1 MSFLEKNGVGRSVP
15 VPVVPIKFLRVPN
28 LFLIYITIYIL
39 NSYKD
44 IRKGYCPKNPFWNN
58 WNNWNN
64 WNAFFLPFEI
74 PSSSRKPQILLCSI
88 SSADT
93 PRWHLVPSEP
103 RQQLSR

>member
-1 MSFLEKNGVGRSVP
+1 MSFLEKSGVGLCVP

-64 WNAFFLPFEI
+64 WN
-74 PSSSRKPQILLCSI
+74 R
-88 SSADT
+88 
-93 PRWHLVPSEP
+93 
-103 RQQLSR
+103 

>member
-1 MSFLEKNGVGRSVP
+1 MSFLEESGVGLCVP

-58 WNNWNN
+58 WNNWN
-64 WNAFFLPFEI
+64 AFFLPFEI
-74 PSSSRKPQILLCSI
+74 SFSFRNTLFF
-88 SSADT
+88 
-93 PRWHLVPSEP
+93 
-103 RQQLSR
+103 

>member
-1 MSFLEKNGVGRSVP
+1 MSFLEKSGVGLCVP

-74 PSSSRKPQILLCSI
+74 SFSFRNTLFF
-88 SSADT
+88 
-93 PRWHLVPSEP
+93 
-103 RQQLSR
+103 

>member
-1 MSFLEKNGVGRSVP
+1 MSLLERSWVGRSVP
-15 VPVVPIKFLRVPN
+15 VPVVPINFLRVPN

-64 WNAFFLPFEI
+64 WNAFFLLERFLPFGI
-74 PSSSRKPQILLCSI
+74 SSSFRNFLFF
-88 SSADT
+88 
-93 PRWHLVPSEP
+93 
-103 RQQLSR
+103 